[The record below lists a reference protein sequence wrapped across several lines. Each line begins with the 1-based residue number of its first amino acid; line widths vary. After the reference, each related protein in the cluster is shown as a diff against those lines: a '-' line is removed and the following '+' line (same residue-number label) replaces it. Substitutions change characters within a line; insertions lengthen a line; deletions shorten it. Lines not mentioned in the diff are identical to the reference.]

1 MKARYEKDRVG
12 PEVLLRTT
20 PLAAAGL
27 KARVCAVGCGGHG
40 GGVVRGGGGDGG
52 GGGGGAGLQVGGWE
66 AQALPS
72 KQGVP
77 VAFLAWQKDANE

>member
-1 MKARYEKDRVG
+1 MA

-20 PLAAAGL
+20 PLATAGL

-40 GGVVRGGGGDGG
+40 GGGGGGVGGDGGGGGDGAR

-66 AQALPS
+66 AQTLPS

-77 VAFLAWQKDANE
+77 VAFFTWQKDANE

>member
-1 MKARYEKDRVG
+1 ME

-20 PLAAAGL
+20 PLATAGL

-40 GGVVRGGGGDGG
+40 GGVVR

>member
-1 MKARYEKDRVG
+1 ME

-20 PLAAAGL
+20 PLATARL

-40 GGVVRGGGGDGG
+40 GGDG
-52 GGGGGAGLQVGGWE
+52 GGGGGAGLQVGGRE

-77 VAFLAWQKDANE
+77 VAFFAWQKDADE